1 MHSNCS
7 VPSAVTRQ
15 QNLVLGFSDP
25 TAKLQLWPS
34 STFSQ
39 SSFSLTP
46 FTTSS
51 LEFFCRPVWHHL
63 DLSFPFHLLLLPL
76 STSSLLFLP
85 LVTPSQSSV
94 LHYAP
99 FSVYS
104 TPGKH
109 YRLRSLQLSLLCR
122 RQPDLHLWP
131 GPPAPIPFG
140 WLLLT
145 AYNIIT
151 YKLKR
156 SKKVLFLHFFLPSHS
171 LVFWYWWYYSSTGSH
186 RK

>member
-63 DLSFPFHLLLLPL
+63 DLSFPL
-76 STSSLLFLP
+76 SPAAASSLNELSSLP
-85 LVTPSQSSV
+85 PTCDSFPKLSPPLCSV
-94 LHYAP
+94 LNLFYP
-99 FSVYS
+99 RKTLQTPESTVVTSVQETAWS
-104 TPGKH
+104 PSVTRPSCPH
-109 YRLRSLQLSLLCR
+109 PLWLAASNCLQ
-122 RQPDLHLWP
+122 HN
-131 GPPAPIPFG
+131 
-140 WLLLT
+140 
-145 AYNIIT
+145 NIQI
-151 YKLKR
+151 
-156 SKKVLFLHFFLPSHS
+156 KKV
-171 LVFWYWWYYSSTGSH
+171 
-186 RK
+186 